1 MYLIN
6 NPDNLTVL
14 EQVLEQSEAIFFI
27 YESNR
32 FRYISPAFREVW
44 EQDRNIYY
52 ESPGKLLHT
61 IHPEDLEDLQHSWEL
76 PPLRRKKVQEFRII
90 CPEGKVKWL
99 RLKPFYVFTE
109 QNERGISGFVEDI
122 SAAKEHDFTLLKY
135 TAKKNSSLEILSHDL
150 IGPLN
155 IIDRL
160 ADFILEASQPYNN
173 GDITQDLELI
183 RETCSRS
190 VTLIRDLVNQEF
202 LESVNTELKKERH
215 DLVEKLQIV
224 VDNYRQ
230 SERAVAKKFNLAFIS
245 QPVFVEIDE
254 VKFMQVINNLIS
266 NAIKFTPDNGTIN
279 IIISDEVNQVIIAIE
294 DNGIGIPEKYHPVL
308 FDRFTPARRP
318 GLRGEPSVGLG
329 MSIIKRIVEMHQG
342 QIWFESKIDQ
352 GTYNHPQA
360 TARYD
365 GKSRLMIAA
374 LQPAFQH

>member
-27 YESNR
+27 YDSEPNR

-44 EQDRNIYY
+44 ERERNDYY
-52 ESPGKLLHT
+52 EFPEKLLPT
-61 IHPEDLEDLQHSWEL
+61 IHPDDLEDLQRSWEL
-76 PPLRRKKVQEFRII
+76 PPLHRKKVQEFRII
-90 CPEGKVKWL
+90 SPEGKVKWL
-99 RLKPFYVFTE
+99 RLKPFYVLTE
-109 QNERGISGFVEDI
+109 QDDRAISGFVEDI

-135 TAKKNSSLEILSHDL
+135 AAKKNSSLEILSHDL
-150 IGPLN
+150 TGPLN

-160 ADFILEASQPYNN
+160 ADFIQEATQSYNDP
-173 GDITQDLELI
+173 DITQDLKLI

-215 DLVEKLQIV
+215 DLVEKMQIV

-230 SERAVAKKFNLAFIS
+230 SERAVAKKFNLAFTNQSI
-245 QPVFVEIDE
+245 FVEIDE
-254 VKFMQVINNLIS
+254 VKFMQVVNNLIS
-266 NAIKFTPDNGTIN
+266 NAIKFTPENGMIN
-279 IIISDEVNQVIIAIE
+279 IIISDEGEQVSLSIE

-318 GLRGEPSVGLG
+318 GLRGEPTVGLG

-342 QIWFESKIDQ
+342 RIWFESKVNQ
-352 GTYNHPQA
+352 GTDFHIVLPKQQ
-360 TARYD
+360 
-365 GKSRLMIAA
+365 GGRLEMAET
-374 LQPAFQH
+374 

>member
-1 MYLIN
+1 MYLLN
-6 NPDNLTVL
+6 DPENLTVL
-14 EQVLEQSEAIFFI
+14 EQVLEQSEAVFFI
-27 YESNR
+27 YERAFNR

-44 EQDRNIYY
+44 EQERNDYY
-52 ESPGKLLHT
+52 ESPEKLLAT
-61 IHPEDLEDLQHSWEL
+61 IHPDDLEDLQRSWEL
-76 PPLRRKKVQEFRII
+76 PPLRRKKIQEFRIVSSQ
-90 CPEGKVKWL
+90 GKVKWL
-99 RLKPFYVFTE
+99 RLKPFNILTE
-109 QNERGISGFVEDI
+109 QDERAISGFVEDI
-122 SAAKEHDFTLLKY
+122 TAVKEHDFTLLKY

-160 ADFILEASQPYNN
+160 ADFIQEAVQPFNN
-173 GDITQDLELI
+173 RDISQDLALI

-190 VTLIRDLVNQEF
+190 VTLIRDLVSQEF
-202 LESVNTELKKERH
+202 LESVNTELKKERY

-230 SERAVAKKFNLAFIS
+230 SERAVAKKFNLASSNPSI
-245 QPVFVEIDE
+245 FVEIDE

-266 NAIKFTPDNGTIN
+266 NAIKFTLENGVIN
-279 IIISDEVNQVIIAIE
+279 ISVSDEGEQVIITIE

-342 QIWFESKIDQ
+342 RIWFESTVDQ
-352 GTYNHPQA
+352 GSDFH
-360 TARYD
+360 
-365 GKSRLMIAA
+365 IAIPK
-374 LQPAFQH
+374 QQHEGTE

>member
-1 MYLIN
+1 MHLIN
-6 NPDNLTVL
+6 NPENLTVL

-27 YESNR
+27 YDGESNR

-44 EQDRNIYY
+44 ERERNAYY
-52 ESPGKLLHT
+52 ESPEKLLAT
-61 IHPEDLEDLQHSWEL
+61 IHPEDLEDLQRSWEM
-76 PPLRRKKVQEFRII
+76 PPLRRKKIQEFRLLS
-90 CPEGKVKWL
+90 PEGKVKWL
-99 RLKPFYVFTE
+99 RLKAFNILTE
-109 QNERGISGFVEDI
+109 QDERAISGFVEDI
-122 SAAKEHDFTLLKY
+122 TAVKEHDFTLLKY

-160 ADFILEASQPYNN
+160 ADFIQEAAQSYNN
-173 GDITQDLELI
+173 ADITQDLALI

-202 LESVNTELKKERH
+202 LESANTELKKERY
-215 DLVEKLQIV
+215 DLVEKMQIV

-230 SERAVAKKFNLAFIS
+230 SERAVARKFNLACSSPSI
-245 QPVFVEIDE
+245 FVEIDE

-266 NAIKFTPDNGTIN
+266 NAIKYTPENGRIN
-279 IIISDEVNQVIIAIE
+279 ILISDEGEQVNITIE

-342 QIWFESKIDQ
+342 RIWFESTVGQ
-352 GTYNHPQA
+352 GTDFHIAIPKQQ
-360 TARYD
+360 D
-365 GKSRLMIAA
+365 GR
-374 LQPAFQH
+374 QE